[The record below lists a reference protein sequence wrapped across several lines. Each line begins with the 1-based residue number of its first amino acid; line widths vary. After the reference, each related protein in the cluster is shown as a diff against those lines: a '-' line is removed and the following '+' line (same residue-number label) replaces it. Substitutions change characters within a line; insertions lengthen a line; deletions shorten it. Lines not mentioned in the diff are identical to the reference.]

1 MTKFEMIKDMDI
13 EYFAAWLYILT
24 GRLCYEAWL
33 RWLKSE
39 VEE

>member
-1 MTKFEMIKDMDI
+1 MIKDMSI
-13 EYFAAWLYILT
+13 EDFAAWLSNFT
-24 GRLCYEAWL
+24 GGLYYEALL

>member
-1 MTKFEMIKDMDI
+1 MTNFEMIKDMSI
-13 EYFAAWLYILT
+13 EDFAAWLSNFSGGLY
-24 GRLCYEAWL
+24 YEALL